1 MPKNLSRTASRVGAL
16 TAAIRTSLLGLSAP
30 LMVVPF
36 MIAIVAIIGVLQTA
50 WWTTIAATILIR
62 RATSALAP
70 LTERR

>member
-1 MPKNLSRTASRVGAL
+1 
-16 TAAIRTSLLGLSAP
+16 
-30 LMVVPF
+30 MVVPF

-50 WWTTIAATILIR
+50 WWTTIAATILFR